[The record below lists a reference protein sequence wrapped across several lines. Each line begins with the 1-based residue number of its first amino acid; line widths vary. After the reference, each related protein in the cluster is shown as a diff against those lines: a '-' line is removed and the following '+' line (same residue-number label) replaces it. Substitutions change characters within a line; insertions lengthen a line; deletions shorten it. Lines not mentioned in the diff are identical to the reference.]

1 MQGTNFRYLYKRQI
15 YRGLGGYKQ
24 CNNCR
29 GCGSTYTVPFHRDV
43 SLHFALVCTFKN
55 DTAYTLTL
63 DINLTYNNSFA
74 DMSTLIAHVC
84 FDDSGSYLNLTIESL
99 LKYRLTVTIT
109 PFSPIPETRDVF
121 NILEMKNTRLKVFQI
136 VVPLSI

>member
-84 FDDSGSYLNLTIESL
+84 FDDRGKLLESNDRVFTEIQVDGYDNTVLSYSRNEGC
-99 LKYRLTVTIT
+99 
-109 PFSPIPETRDVF
+109 
-121 NILEMKNTRLKVFQI
+121 FQY
-136 VVPLSI
+136 PRNEKH